1 MEINNHKQI
10 IKNKNGLMSFGYNC
24 FINTG
29 IQCLRHCPSII
40 SIFNDESTDS
50 KLLEKALHFNQN
62 LQDQENEDFTDL
74 TDIDDSQNDD
84 SQNDDKINSS
94 KMNIKNL
101 DLCRIYF
108 SFKKLLIDLT
118 NNNQVA
124 NPNNFIMACN
134 QKVRND
140 NSMYNHLF
148 NGSQNDVSEFIV
160 FLLDIIRDVKSNKTK
175 MTIQHQEIKTFNQK
189 VKIDSMKNFIKIFE
203 EDYSWII
210 QDFYYMMVTTTKCSN
225 CDYMSITHDPSN
237 NLHAEIPSCEHI
249 NLYDCI
255 DHHLGQ
261 EKIHDWTCEKCKNK
275 NGNLKENRLID
286 GPEILIIP
294 FKRFKPNRHKNNKL
308 ITFPLLLNLS
318 PYILGSDNTANYK
331 LFAVANHI
339 GSSIH
344 SGHYTAYCR
353 DVDSDNWFCYNDSS
367 VSHILESQI
376 VSNKAYLLFYKK
388 IT

>member
-1 MEINNHKQI
+1 MDITNHQQI
-10 IKNKNGLMSFGYNC
+10 INNKNGLISFGYNC

-29 IQCLRHCPSII
+29 LQCLRHCPSIM
-40 SIFNDESTDS
+40 SMFNDEDTDS
-50 KLLEKALHFNQN
+50 KLLERAQQFNKQLQN
-62 LQDQENEDFTDL
+62 KENTEDEDSNC
-74 TDIDDSQNDD
+74 DDNL
-84 SQNDDKINSS
+84 N
-94 KMNIKNL
+94 MNIKNL

-118 NNNQVA
+118 LNNQSA

-140 NSMYNHLF
+140 DSIYSHLF

-160 FLLDIIRDVKSNKTK
+160 FLLDVIRDVKSNKTK

-203 EDYSWII
+203 GDYSWII
-210 QDFYYMMVTTTKCSN
+210 QDFYYMMVTTTKCSKCN
-225 CDYMSITHDPSN
+225 YMSITHDPSN
-237 NLHAEIPSCEHI
+237 NLHAEIPNCNNI

-261 EKIHDWTCEKCKNK
+261 EKIHDWVCEKCKNK
-275 NGNLKENRLID
+275 EGNFKENRLID
-286 GPEILIIP
+286 GPEILVIP
-294 FKRFKPNRHKNNKL
+294 FKRFKPNQQKNHKL
-308 ITFPLLLNLS
+308 ITFPFLLNLS
-318 PYILGSDNTANYK
+318 PYILGNDSTSKYK
-331 LFAVANHI
+331 LFAVANHL

-353 DVDSDNWFCYNDSS
+353 DIDTDNWFCYNDCN
-367 VSHILESQI
+367 VSPIAENKI
-376 VSNKAYLLFYKK
+376 VSNKAYVLFYKK
-388 IT
+388 IS

>member
-1 MEINNHKQI
+1 MEINKHQQI
-10 IKNKNGLMSFGYNC
+10 IENKNGLISFGYNC

-29 IQCLRHCPSII
+29 IQCLRHCPSTI
-40 SIFNDESTDS
+40 SMFNDESTDS
-50 KLLEKALHFNQN
+50 KLLERAQEFNKQLQN
-62 LQDQENEDFTDL
+62 REEDSDDTDNTNKL
-74 TDIDDSQNDD
+74 DKLNNDVDKLNISQM
-84 SQNDDKINSS
+84 S
-94 KMNIKNL
+94 IKNL

-118 NNNQVA
+118 VSNQAA
-124 NPNNFIMACN
+124 NPQNFILACN

-140 NSMYNHLF
+140 DSIYSHLF

-189 VKIDSMKNFIKIFE
+189 IKIDSMKNFIKIFE
-203 EDYSWII
+203 KDYSWVI
-210 QDFYYMMVTTTKCSN
+210 QDFYYMMITTTKCSN
-225 CDYMSITHDPSN
+225 CNYMSITHDPSN
-237 NLHAEIPSCEHI
+237 NLHAEIPNCE
-249 NLYDCI
+249 NVDLYDCI

-261 EKIHDWTCEKCKNK
+261 EEIHDWTCEKCKNK
-275 NGNLKENRLID
+275 HRNIKENRLID

-294 FKRFKPNRHKNNKL
+294 FKRFKPNQQKNHKL
-308 ITFPLLLNLS
+308 IKFPLLLNLS

-339 GSSIH
+339 GGSIH

-353 DVDSDNWFCYNDSS
+353 DINSNDWFCYDDSN
-367 VSHILESQI
+367 VSPISESQI
-376 VSNKAYLLFYKK
+376 VSNKAYVLFYKK